1 MKYVVERVIIN
12 KNDSER
18 EIRNKIAKRL
28 SLTPE
33 SFRYE
38 IVRRNLDIVEDEAV
52 YYVKAI
58 VDTNSFIRDTRIGF
72 FGPSESLIIQPKKS
86 RNRPIVV
93 GAGLAGLFTA
103 YVLARAGLRPIVVE
117 QGSDSS
123 ARDENISHF
132 ELGNPN
138 IASAYGTGLGG
149 FSGWCGGVSFS
160 NRLDGYG
167 QFALNTFQNFGASKN
182 LSYEGTFYV
191 SSGEMREIVN
201 KIVSE
206 IKNLG
211 GEILLNTKMTAI
223 LHSFGKVKG
232 IQVSKAGGKKET
244 IKGKCVVLANGLVN
258 PSLLSVLNKAK
269 VKVEAKPFYMGVL
282 AEIPAKDTN
291 TAVYGNA
298 TSRSGLPQFYFS
310 KDFKTSSGR
319 KAKAGYLYPNG
330 RIFCDASSGSEIL
343 LRSAFPNSS
352 TNNYLASILVEIGP
366 GEFQQFGEEGVFPFL
381 KSFYSSLYRQASP
394 AYAPCESLKDFISE
408 GNPVKLGNAKTSY
421 YPGVYLEDVAST
433 SPSFLEKDL
442 VEAVTI
448 FSKNFP
454 GIKPNDVTVF
464 GFTDGRSSP
473 YKVCADE
480 DCNTSLKGLFSAL
493 PSSQK
498 EESILD
504 EARRGVICAFSLLNQ
519 DKNVR

>member
-1 MKYVVERVIIN
+1 MKYVVDRVIIN

-18 EIRNKIAKRL
+18 EIRSKIAKRL

-38 IVRRNLDIVEDEAV
+38 IVRRNLDIVEGETV

-72 FGPSESLIIQPKKS
+72 FGPSESLVIQPKKS

-93 GAGLAGLFTA
+93 GSGLAGLFAA
-103 YVLARAGLRPIVVE
+103 YVLARAGLRPVVIE
-117 QGSDSS
+117 QGSNSS
-123 ARDENISHF
+123 ARDENISRF
-132 ELGNPN
+132 ELGNPDV
-138 IASAYGTGLGG
+138 SFPYSTGLGG

-167 QFALNTFQNFGASKN
+167 QFALDTFLDFGASKN
-182 LSYEGTFYV
+182 LNYEGTFYI

-201 KIVSE
+201 RMVDE

-211 GEILLNTKMTAI
+211 GEIHLNTKMTAI
-223 LHSFGKVKG
+223 LPSFGKTKG
-232 IQVSKAGGKKET
+232 VQVLKANGKKET
-244 IKGKCVVLANGLVN
+244 IKGKCVVLANGLMDA
-258 PSLLSVLNKAK
+258 SLLGMLKKAK
-269 VKVEAKPFYMGVL
+269 VRTEAKPFYMGVL
-282 AEIPAKDTN
+282 AEIPAKDAN
-291 TAVYGNA
+291 AAVYGSESA
-298 TSRSGLPQFYFS
+298 RSGLPPFYFS

-319 KAKAGYLYPNG
+319 KARVCYLYPNG
-330 RIFCDASSGSEIL
+330 RLFCDTPSGSEIL
-343 LRSAFPNSS
+343 LRSAFPNSNS
-352 TNNYLASILVEIGP
+352 NNYCASILVEVEP
-366 GEFQQFGEEGVFPFL
+366 SEFPQFGGDGVFSFL
-381 KSFYSSLYRQASP
+381 KTFYGSLYRQATP
-394 AYAPCESLKDFISE
+394 AYAPCESLKDFLSK

-421 YPGVYLEDVAST
+421 SPGVYLEDIAST
-433 SPSFLEKDL
+433 PPSFLEKDL
-442 VEAVTI
+442 AEAVSI

-454 GIKPNDVTVF
+454 GIKPNDVTIF

-473 YKVCADE
+473 YKVSADE

-498 EESILD
+498 EESVLD
-504 EARRGVICAFSLLNQ
+504 EARRGVVCAFGLLNQ
-519 DKNVR
+519 D

>member
-38 IVRRNLDIVEDEAV
+38 IVRRNLDIVEGETV

-72 FGPSESLIIQPKKS
+72 FGPSESLVIQPKKS

-93 GAGLAGLFTA
+93 GSGLAGLFAA
-103 YVLARAGLRPIVVE
+103 YILARAGLRPIVIE
-117 QGSDSS
+117 QGSNSS
-123 ARDENISHF
+123 ARDEKISRF
-132 ELGNPN
+132 ELGNSN
-138 IASAYGTGLGG
+138 IASAYSTGLGG

-167 QFALNTFQNFGASKN
+167 QFALDTFLDFGASKN
-182 LSYEGTFYV
+182 LNYEGTFYI
-191 SSGEMREIVN
+191 SSGEMRD
-201 KIVSE
+201 IVSRMADE
-206 IKNLG
+206 IKNLD
-211 GEILLNTKMTAI
+211 GEIHLNTKMTAI
-223 LHSFGKVKG
+223 LHSFGKAKG
-232 IQVSKAGGKKET
+232 VQVLKESGKKET
-244 IKGKCVVLANGLVN
+244 IKGKYVVLANGLVD
-258 PSLLSVLNKAK
+258 PSLLGILRKAK
-269 VKVEAKPFYMGVL
+269 IKTEAKPFYMGVL
-282 AEIPAKDTN
+282 AEIPAKDAN
-291 TAVYGNA
+291 AAVYGSEA
-298 TSRSGLPQFYFS
+298 TRSGLPPFYFS
-310 KDFKTSSGR
+310 RDFKTSSGR
-319 KAKAGYLYPNG
+319 KGKVYYLYPNG
-330 RIFCDASSGSEIL
+330 RMFCDAPSGSEIL
-343 LRSAFPNSS
+343 LRSAFPNSNS
-352 TNNYLASILVEIGP
+352 NNYCTSILVEVEP
-366 GEFQQFGEEGVFPFL
+366 SEFQQFGGDGVFPFL
-381 KSFYSSLYRQASP
+381 KTFHSSLYRQATP
-394 AYAPCESLKDFISE
+394 AYAPCESLKDFVSE

-421 YPGVYLEDVAST
+421 SPGVYLEDIAST

-442 VEAVTI
+442 VEAVSI

-454 GIKPNDVTVF
+454 GIKPNDVTIF

-480 DCNTSLKGLFSAL
+480 DCNTSMKGLFSAL
-493 PSSQK
+493 PSTQK

-504 EARRGVICAFSLLNQ
+504 EARRGVVCAFSLLNQ
-519 DKNVR
+519 D

>member
-1 MKYVVERVIIN
+1 MKYVIERVIIN

-28 SLTPE
+28 SLSPE

-93 GAGLAGLFTA
+93 GAGLAGLFAA

-117 QGSDSS
+117 QGCGSS

-132 ELGNPN
+132 EQGNPN
-138 IASAYGTGLGG
+138 IASSYGSGLGG

-167 QFALNTFQNFGASKN
+167 QFALDTFLNFGASEN
-182 LSYEGTFYV
+182 MSYEGTFYI

-201 KIVSE
+201 KIVAE

-211 GEILLNTKMTAI
+211 GEVHLNAKMTAI

-232 IQVSKAGGKKET
+232 IQTSKTDGKKET
-244 IKGKCVVLANGLVN
+244 IKGKYVVLANGLIN
-258 PSLLSVLNKAK
+258 TSLLNVLSKAK
-269 VKVEAKPFYMGVL
+269 VKTEPKPFYMGVI
-282 AEIPAKDTN
+282 AEIPAKDAN
-291 TAVYGNA
+291 AAVYGNEA
-298 TSRSGLPQFYFS
+298 SRSGLPPFYFS

-319 KAKAGYLYPNG
+319 KAKVGYLYPNG
-330 RIFCDASSGSEIL
+330 RVFCDAPNGSQIL
-343 LRSAFPNSS
+343 LRSAFPNSN
-352 TNNYLASILVEIGP
+352 TNNYSVSILVEVEP
-366 GEFQQFGEEGVFPFL
+366 NEFQNFGDDGVSPFL
-381 KSFYSSLYRQASP
+381 KNFYGSLYSQASP
-394 AYAPCESLKDFISE
+394 AYAPCETLKDFISE
-408 GNPVKLGNAKTSY
+408 GNPVKLGNAKASY
-421 YPGVYLEDVAST
+421 YPGVYLEDIAST

-454 GIKPNDVTVF
+454 GVKPNDVTVF

-473 YKVCADE
+473 FKVCADE

-519 DKNVR
+519 D